1 MADEEPKEG
10 EVPVEAAPKKK
21 GKLLIIIIIAVV
33 LLVAGGGG
41 AFFFLKKSGGGE
53 GKDAK
58 KEADKK
64 AEEVVM
70 YPIDP
75 FVVNLSD
82 QGGNKFLKVTLQLE
96 LANAGPQTAEK
107 TKLKN
112 PQLRDAI
119 ITLLTSKSAET
130 LVSPEGKLQLK
141 DEISVRTNQIL
152 GENAVKNVYLTEF
165 VMQ

>member
-1 MADEEPKEG
+1 MADEPKEG
-10 EVPVEAAPKKK
+10 EAQPEAPPKKK
-21 GKLLIIIIIAVV
+21 GKLLIIIIIVVV
-33 LLVAGGGG
+33 LLLAGGGG

-58 KEADKK
+58 KEAEKK

-70 YPIDP
+70 YPIEP
-75 FVVNLSD
+75 FVVNLTD
-82 QGGNKFLKVTLQLE
+82 QGGGKFLKVTLQLE
-96 LANAGPQTAEK
+96 LANAGPTTAEK
-107 TKLKN
+107 TKAKN

-141 DEISVRTNQIL
+141 DEISVRANQIL
-152 GENAVKNVYLTEF
+152 GENSVKNVYLTEF